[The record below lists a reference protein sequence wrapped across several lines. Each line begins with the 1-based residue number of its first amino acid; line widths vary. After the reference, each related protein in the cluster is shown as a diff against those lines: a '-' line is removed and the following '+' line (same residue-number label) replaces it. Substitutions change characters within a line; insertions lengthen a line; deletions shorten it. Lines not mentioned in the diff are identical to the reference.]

1 MYKIPCTCRW
11 RASSV
16 NCLVPRSKNHLTKM
30 KPNTCALVVTHAIT
44 MQERTPCCHKNIF
57 LPWDRARHQQ
67 IFKKTGL
74 LWNEQFTWFLSF
86 TLYWGWKNVKT
97 IGCEQQN
104 NNCGLFSIANATELE
119 VKHSGKVFPIIVIKF
134 HFDTVPL
141 VILATV
147 TKPRGGKCLKYRSH
161 GQNIPVM
168 QMCAA

>member
-1 MYKIPCTCRW
+1 MMLCIKYH
-11 RASSV
+11 V
-16 NCLVPRSKNHLTKM
+16 HVGGVPRRWTVLFPAPKTIWQKWSPTLALWWSHMLLQCKNEH
-30 KPNTCALVVTHAIT
+30 PVVTKIYFDLET
-44 MQERTPCCHKNIF
+44 EQGINKYLRK
-57 LPWDRARHQQ
+57 
-67 IFKKTGL
+67 
-74 LWNEQFTWFLSF
+74 QFTWFLSF

-104 NNCGLFSIANATELE
+104 NNCGQFSIANATELE

-161 GQNIPVM
+161 GQNIPGM